1 MCGIAG
7 FIDKSLPDPRLV
19 ADRMTHALSHRGPDD
34 SGLWIDYE
42 TGVALGHRR
51 LSIIDVSSSGHQ
63 PMTSSSGRYVVVF
76 NGEIYNH
83 TTIRQELEAYGR
95 LVMWRGR
102 SDTETLLAAIEQ
114 WNIEGALRRAIGM
127 FAFGVWDRA
136 LRRLTLARDRVGE
149 KPLYYASFG
158 KAFLFASELKG
169 IRTHPASQREVDRDA
184 LAQFL
189 RYSYVPDPGCIY
201 RNIRKLPAGSVLEVD
216 ESGSHGEPT
225 RYWSASQA
233 IANSRSRA
241 FVGDDSEALDA
252 FEKTLGD
259 AIDLQMIADVPLG
272 AFLSG
277 GIDSSLVVAMM
288 QSRTSRPVKTFT
300 IGFAEKSYDES
311 SYARAIAKH
320 LQTDHTELVVTPAE
334 AMRVI
339 PELPRL
345 YDEPFADSSQ
355 IPTYLV
361 SSLAR
366 RNVTVSLSGDAG
378 DELFGGYTRYDVA
391 ERVWALLGKIPG
403 GVKRFLP
410 ALVKS
415 RSTQW
420 WDGAFKL
427 ARPIVPP
434 RLRYANMGTKLYRL
448 IGLLEGSSAKFY
460 HSLISHW
467 SNTEELVL
475 GSCNAANPVELATGL
490 ASSYREQ
497 MMYWDLIT
505 YLPGDI
511 LVKVDRAAMAVGLE
525 TRVPMLDHRMV
536 EFAWSLPLRLKVRNG
551 QGKWIMREL
560 LRRFVPQELTD
571 RPKMG
576 FGIPLNQWLRGPLRD
591 WAEALLSE
599 SRIRREG
606 YLNPAP
612 IRKRWDEHLA
622 ETHDWSYLLW
632 DVLMFQAWIE
642 QGSQSGLMPSGSR
655 SATVVGG
662 PLVN

>member
-83 TTIRQELEAYGR
+83 TTIRQELEADGR

-169 IRTHPASQREVDRDA
+169 FRTHPASQREVDRDA

-288 QSRTSRPVKTFT
+288 QSRTSRPV
-300 IGFAEKSYDES
+300 
-311 SYARAIAKH
+311 
-320 LQTDHTELVVTPAE
+320 
-334 AMRVI
+334 
-339 PELPRL
+339 
-345 YDEPFADSSQ
+345 
-355 IPTYLV
+355 
-361 SSLAR
+361 
-366 RNVTVSLSGDAG
+366 
-378 DELFGGYTRYDVA
+378 
-391 ERVWALLGKIPG
+391 
-403 GVKRFLP
+403 
-410 ALVKS
+410 
-415 RSTQW
+415 
-420 WDGAFKL
+420 
-427 ARPIVPP
+427 
-434 RLRYANMGTKLYRL
+434 
-448 IGLLEGSSAKFY
+448 
-460 HSLISHW
+460 
-467 SNTEELVL
+467 
-475 GSCNAANPVELATGL
+475 
-490 ASSYREQ
+490 
-497 MMYWDLIT
+497 
-505 YLPGDI
+505 
-511 LVKVDRAAMAVGLE
+511 
-525 TRVPMLDHRMV
+525 
-536 EFAWSLPLRLKVRNG
+536 
-551 QGKWIMREL
+551 
-560 LRRFVPQELTD
+560 
-571 RPKMG
+571 
-576 FGIPLNQWLRGPLRD
+576 
-591 WAEALLSE
+591 
-599 SRIRREG
+599 
-606 YLNPAP
+606 
-612 IRKRWDEHLA
+612 
-622 ETHDWSYLLW
+622 
-632 DVLMFQAWIE
+632 
-642 QGSQSGLMPSGSR
+642 
-655 SATVVGG
+655 
-662 PLVN
+662 